1 MTTIRNIRTVTA
13 ESLFGILKTEFA
25 TFVNQKL
32 DSEVNVEFAHVDDI
46 INVSF
51 PEIIP
56 GITFYMTVSR
66 EDIHLASN
74 GDNHLENSIVLEK
87 QLVDFLE
94 LNVN

>member
-1 MTTIRNIRTVTA
+1 MTTIQNIRTVTA
-13 ESLFGILKTEFA
+13 ESLFGTLKREFA

-32 DSEVNVEFAHVDDI
+32 DSEVNVEFAHIDDI

-56 GITFYMTVSR
+56 GIAFYITISR
-66 EDIHLASN
+66 EAIHLASN
-74 GDNHLENSIVLEK
+74 GDNQLENSIILEK